1 VGLHGGPQPAEPTPP
16 TLTRSDLP
24 ICSLDRS
31 SALRQAAH
39 VLPAARP
46 LLLLFAIGVVA
57 ACDSNVAPADAGVR
71 YTFVN
76 RCDETLVI
84 EMASGSDPI
93 VLTPDESGTMRS
105 LDETPDE
112 TFIVRRPDGTGELR
126 FAPGS
131 VRFDI
136 VAPDCPT

>member
-1 VGLHGGPQPAEPTPP
+1 MV
-16 TLTRSDLP
+16 
-24 ICSLDRS
+24 
-31 SALRQAAH
+31 
-39 VLPAARP
+39 PAARP
-46 LLLLFAIGVVA
+46 LLLLFAIGLVA
-57 ACDSNVAPADAGVR
+57 ACDSNIAPADAGIR
-71 YTFVN
+71 YKFVN

-84 EMASGSDPI
+84 EMASGSDPM
-93 VLTPDESGTMRS
+93 VLDPDESGTIRS

-131 VRFDI
+131 DRVDI